1 MSETYN
7 GWANYETWR
16 INLEMLDG
24 MSCTD
29 FGIVPEV
36 DEENEQIVT
45 DPNDLAER
53 LESYCVE
60 LVAMD
65 TKPGFA
71 LGLAL
76 AFLHKVDWQEIAEN
90 MISDYTE

>member
-1 MSETYN
+1 MSEYN
-7 GWANYETWR
+7 GWTNYETWR
-16 INLEMLDG
+16 VNLEMLDG

-36 DEENEQIVT
+36 DEEIVT

-60 LVAMD
+60 LVEVDA
-65 TKPGFA
+65 KGFA
-71 LGLAL
+71 LNLAL
-76 AFLHKVDWQEIAEN
+76 SFLHKVDWQEIASG
-90 MISDYTE
+90 MLSDYDYTE